1 MTADT
6 VFEIPADRLV
16 VDVWSDVMCPFCYMG
31 DTLLAQAIAA
41 FPHAD
46 RVDVR
51 YHSYLLSPDLP
62 QGEEMTANDLL
73 VRTKGWSLEQATQMN
88 EHVTERAAQL
98 GLDYRMA
105 DSLATNMRDAH
116 RLSHFAAEHGKQHEM
131 IVRLFEA
138 YFRDGRS
145 VGRHDSLADLA
156 AEIGLDRDAALAAL
170 DSDAYADAVDRD
182 IATAQQIGV
191 QGVPFF
197 VFQGK
202 YAVSGAQPV
211 EVFGQALTAGWAEV
225 ADSPTDA

>member
-1 MTADT
+1 MADEML
-6 VFEIPADRLV
+6 EIPADRLV

-31 DTLLAQAIAA
+31 DTLLAEAIAE

-51 YHSYLLSPDLP
+51 YHSYLLSPELP
-62 QGEEMTANDLL
+62 QGEEMNANELL
-73 VRTKGWSLEQATQMN
+73 VRTKGWSPAQAEQMN
-88 EHVTERAAQL
+88 EHVTERAAQI
-98 GLDYRMA
+98 GLDYRMH

-116 RLSHFAAEHGKQHEM
+116 RLSHFAAEHGKEHAM

-145 VGRHDSLADLA
+145 VGRHESLADLA
-156 AEIGLDRDAALAAL
+156 AEVGLDRDAALAAL
-170 DSDAYADAVDRD
+170 ESDAYADAVDRD
-182 IATAQQIGV
+182 IETARRIGV

-202 YAVSGAQPV
+202 FAVSGAQPA
-211 EVFGQALTAGWAEV
+211 EVFGQALAAGWAEV
-225 ADSPTDA
+225 AAK